1 MVQLMTKLVTK
12 LVTRIAL
19 LIAFSV
25 WTSIAF
31 AQTEKNIAKT
41 GPSKVSG
48 IGFNTVASALEAV
61 NAKPDVSVNTTP
73 DAWTIITEADGMTI
87 WSFTPSTY
95 PAYPAVVK
103 RTLKNRSN
111 GDLYVE
117 MNVLC
122 EAKKAICNKLIK
134 DFENQNKKMTKQVKE
149 GVKTTPDHN

>member
-1 MVQLMTKLVTK
+1 MIQLFA
-12 LVTRIAL
+12 RAAL
-19 LIAFSV
+19 LMSLSV
-25 WTSIAF
+25 CASSAF
-31 AQTEKNIAKT
+31 AQAEKTAVKAV
-41 GPSKVSG
+41 PAKVSG
-48 IGFNTVASALEAV
+48 TGFKTVASALEAV

-103 RTLKNRSN
+103 RTLRNHSN

-117 MNVLC
+117 MGVLC
-122 EAKKAICNKLIK
+122 EAKKTICNKLVK

-149 GVKTTPDHN
+149 GVKNAPDQN